1 MKKNIIKPINIQFQY
16 HFTFLAHLFR
26 RPVEILT
33 NHFYTLASNFSY
45 VDSQNQGYER
55 QNLRIENDQKY
66 QPIETVWGGGGE
78 KMINAMETNSKF
90 HFEKISRH
98 DVRSSWANGQIPILY
113 YI

>member
-1 MKKNIIKPINIQFQY
+1 MQ
-16 HFTFLAHLFR
+16 
-26 RPVEILT
+26 
-33 NHFYTLASNFSY
+33 
-45 VDSQNQGYER
+45 D
-55 QNLRIENDQKY
+55 NDHNY

-78 KMINAMETNSKF
+78 KMVSTIDSNSRF

>member
-1 MKKNIIKPINIQFQY
+1 MKFFYYQTNEYSILISFYLPCPF
-16 HFTFLAHLFR
+16 FR

-33 NHFYTLASNFSY
+33 NHFYTLGSNFSY
-45 VDSQNQGYER
+45 VDPQNQDYEK
-55 QNLRIENDQKY
+55 QNLRLENDQKY

-78 KMINAMETNSKF
+78 KMINVIESKSKF